1 MYWNLQK
8 IKISPQKL
16 FAILTPKLGRKKA
29 RQIAFSRNLNRP
41 WKQQLINEAFNGD
54 YGFGTYGESKNLK
67 DIRILALFGV
77 QLTPRQHVILENNK
91 QRYEV
96 VRENQIRN
104 GR

>member
-29 RQIAFSRNLNRP
+29 RQIAFSRNLHRP
-41 WKQQLINEAFNGD
+41 WKQQLVNEAFNGG
-54 YGFGTYGESKNLK
+54 YGLMVGESRNLK

-96 VRENQIRN
+96 VRENQNRN